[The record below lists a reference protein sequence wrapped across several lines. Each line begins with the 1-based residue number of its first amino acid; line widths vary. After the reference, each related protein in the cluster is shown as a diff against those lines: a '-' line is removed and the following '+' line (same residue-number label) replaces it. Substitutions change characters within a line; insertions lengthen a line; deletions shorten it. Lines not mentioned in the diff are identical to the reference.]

1 MIKPTRFGI
10 KLFCWLLLVSL
21 PILSAVSISSFIYI
35 RGEIKKSVTKELEF
49 RTNDLIQH
57 LVAILKA
64 GEARVTD
71 FSSDGFIRDCA
82 KKLSSPLADEETRSK
97 LNRHLLLNKKSLDP
111 SILRVSILDSKG
123 VIIGSSSAE
132 MVGKDMS
139 RADHF
144 QRPYIFFEETGVYFS
159 GALRSSQDPTRF
171 ELVFSRVLTD
181 KDTTLPLGVIA
192 IVIDGRRVESLLHSY
207 TILTTG
213 RPEGVSCEE
222 IILLS
227 EDMSALFVADS
238 SGVIP
243 GKKVPNI
250 DLVQKAVATR
260 GEASGIYKDEKGR
273 KIVGSARFI
282 PGVKWVVLFER
293 ELAEVFEPLRT
304 LKYIFIGGGAI
315 ALTTIL
321 ILAITISKG
330 TNTALSRLTE
340 GTKRIALGNLDQKI
354 EVKRRDE
361 IGALAKSFNSMMQEL
376 RASYEKREEL
386 FSAVERSK
394 KEWEQT
400 FDSIEDMVVVLD
412 RDLRISRANMATLRY
427 AGLDFNEIIGKTH
440 YEVFPFCK
448 GPECPVIE
456 CNRHLKP
463 ADIEMEDNKTGN
475 TFLVSAF
482 PLISPEGE
490 HQGTVNIM
498 RNITEHKRAS
508 QELEARRITA
518 MIKLAELAEKR
529 DPTTGG
535 HLRRVGEYCQIL
547 CQELRKWSKYH
558 DRINDAFIRSV
569 KESSLLH
576 DIGKV
581 AVPDAIL
588 LKNGNLSKEEFE
600 MIKVHTTIGMETLTG
615 PEYFATAREIC
626 RSHHERYDGS
636 GYPDGLKGDD
646 MPLSAQ
652 IVGLADMY
660 DALTSKRPY
669 REALSHEEAC
679 KIIQDESGKH
689 FNPDIVSVFINIRD
703 DFYAVSKRYS
713 DQEGA
718 GG

>member
-1 MIKPTRFGI
+1 MIRPTRFGI

-35 RGEIKKSVTKELEF
+35 RGEIKKSVTKELKF
-49 RTNDLIQH
+49 RVDDLIQH
-57 LVAILKA
+57 LSALLKA

-82 KKLSSPLADEETRSK
+82 RKLSFLGMDEETSSNF
-97 LNRHLLLNKKSLDP
+97 NRHLLLNKKSLDP
-111 SILRVSILDSKG
+111 SILEVSILNSKG
-123 VIIGSSSAE
+123 IVIGSSSPE
-132 MVGKDMS
+132 EVGKDKS
-139 RADHF
+139 QADYF

-159 GALRSSQDPTRF
+159 GAMRSSQDPTRF
-171 ELVFSRVLTD
+171 ELVFSRTLTD

-192 IVIDGRRVESLLHSY
+192 IVIDGRRIENLLHSY
-207 TILTTG
+207 TIQATG
-213 RPEGVSCEE
+213 APEKECRDK
-222 IILLS
+222 IFLLS
-227 EDMSALFVADS
+227 EDMLALFVANEVMA
-238 SGVIP
+238 GE
-243 GKKVPNI
+243 KVLNI
-250 DLVQKAVATR
+250 DLVQKAVAIR
-260 GEASGIYKDEKGR
+260 GAASGIYKDEKGE
-273 KIVGSARFI
+273 KIIGSARFI

-304 LKYIFIGGGAI
+304 MKYIFIGGGAI

-340 GTKRIALGNLDQKI
+340 GTKRIALGNLEEKI

-361 IGALAKSFNSMMQEL
+361 IGTLAISFNSMMQEL

-448 GPECPVIE
+448 GPKCPVTG
-456 CNRHLKP
+456 CNKSLKP
-463 ADIEMEDNKTGN
+463 VDAEIEDNRTGN
-475 TFLVSAF
+475 IFLASAF
-482 PLISPEGE
+482 PLIGPEGE
-490 HQGTVNIM
+490 HQRTVINIM
-498 RNITEHKRAS
+498 RNITEQKRAS

-547 CQELRKWSKYH
+547 CQELKKWSKYH
-558 DRINDAFIRSV
+558 DRISDAFMNSI

-600 MIKVHTTIGMETLTG
+600 MIKIHTIIGAETLTG

-646 MPLSAQ
+646 IPLPAQ

-679 KIIQDESGKH
+679 RIIQDESGKH

-713 DQEGA
+713 DQEST